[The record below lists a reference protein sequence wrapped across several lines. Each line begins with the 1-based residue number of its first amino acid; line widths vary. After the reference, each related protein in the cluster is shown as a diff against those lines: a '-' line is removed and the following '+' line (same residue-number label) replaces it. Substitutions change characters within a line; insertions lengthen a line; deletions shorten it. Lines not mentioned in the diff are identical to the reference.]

1 MLTHAH
7 RERDMSKKKYPENKP
22 PKHATIRIPK
32 PMAEAVEEFLKTE
45 RAKQMGFIY
54 KVDVVTAAVRDLLE
68 KYGFYEETGE

>member
-1 MLTHAH
+1 
-7 RERDMSKKKYPENKP
+7 
-22 PKHATIRIPK
+22 
-32 PMAEAVEEFLKTE
+32 MADAVEEFLKTE